1 MEYKRVLITGAARRI
16 GREIALA
23 FARDGWRVFVH
34 CRRSVDDAARL
45 AGEIEAAGGAAFV
58 VQSPLDGADDAATTL
73 QQCIDLDGVP
83 DCIVNNAALFE
94 YDSGGAIDPGVFQR
108 SMHTNLLGP
117 IGLALALH
125 RGLPAGRQGCVI
137 NLLDQKV
144 FNLNP
149 DYLSYTL
156 AKCALQGATEMLAV
170 ALAPAVRVVGI
181 APGISL
187 PSGDQTAD
195 EFARAHRVTP
205 LGASS
210 TADDIAR
217 AALFLAGSPAITGTT
232 LVVDGG
238 QHLVPLSRDVMF
250 LAR

>member
-1 MEYKRVLITGAARRI
+1 MEQKRVLITGAARRI
-16 GREIALA
+16 GRELALA

-34 CRRSVDDAARL
+34 CRESVDDAARL
-45 AGEIEAAGGAAFV
+45 ADEIGAAGGVAFV
-58 VQSPLDGADDAATTL
+58 VQSTLDGADDAAATL
-73 QQCIDLDGVP
+73 AQCIARDGVP
-83 DCIVNNAALFE
+83 ECIVNNAALFE
-94 YDSGGAIDPGVFQR
+94 YDSGAAIDPAVFQR
-108 SMHTNLLGP
+108 SMQTNLLVP
-117 IGLALALH
+117 IALAQALH
-125 RGLPAGRQGCVI
+125 RALPTGRQGCVI

-205 LGASS
+205 LGRAS
-210 TADDIAR
+210 TPDDIAR
-217 AALFLAGSPAITGTT
+217 AALFVAASPAVTGTT
-232 LVVDGG
+232 LLVDGG
-238 QHLVPLSRDVMF
+238 QHLTPLARDVMF
-250 LAR
+250 LAK